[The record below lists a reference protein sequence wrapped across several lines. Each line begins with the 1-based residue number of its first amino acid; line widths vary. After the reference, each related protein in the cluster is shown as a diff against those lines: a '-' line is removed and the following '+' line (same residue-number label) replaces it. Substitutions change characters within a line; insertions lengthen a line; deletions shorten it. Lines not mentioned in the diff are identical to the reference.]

1 MPEYPMSL
9 SPRPALRRTLPL
21 LAALALFG
29 CGEKAPPPAPPAP
42 APAPLADLGPVPVA
56 KACAKPAE
64 KEAFDVTGLK
74 TRLMVAALSCGA
86 EQKYNA
92 FVRYNRSNLVHQDA
106 MLSAY
111 FNRAY
116 GRGRAGQT
124 HLDSYKTDLAN
135 VQQQERS
142 RDAAFCASSDSLFD
156 QAMTGKGKDSIGAL
170 ASATPIA
177 QPVIV
182 PSCN

>member
-1 MPEYPMSL
+1 MPPCFKL
-9 SPRPALRRTLPL
+9 PRPSAGRALPL

-29 CGEKAPPPAPPAP
+29 CSKPAPPPAPPAP

-74 TRLMVAALSCGA
+74 TRLMVAALSCGSEA
-86 EQKYNA
+86 KYNA
-92 FVRYNRSNLVHQDA
+92 FMRYNHRNLVRQEER
-106 MLSAY
+106 LSEY
-111 FNRAY
+111 FTRAY
-116 GRGRAGQT
+116 GRGRAGQS

-142 RDAAFCASSDSLFD
+142 RDAAFCATSDSLFSK
-156 QAMTGKGKDSIGAL
+156 AMTGKGDDTIGVL
-170 ASATPIA
+170 ASSTPIA